1 MKRLPM
7 IAAAIGL
14 ILAAPAA
21 LAQPDNGSAAPAHKT
36 AQKSANKAARQSA
49 KTPARQ
55 ATISKATAR
64 KTARATQQRV
74 APRATVNRTATAQN
88 KAAPKAAVNRTRN
101 VTTNVQRNVTTRKVD
116 VTSYRKVVQAPRRY
130 RATQAW
136 VAPSG
141 FTYRRFSLDE
151 RVPTGLLAASFFLS
165 NFGSYG
171 LVSPPYGY
179 VWVRDG
185 TDALLVNRYNG
196 RVVQVQYGL
205 FY

>member
-14 ILAAPAA
+14 ILVAPAA
-21 LAQPDNGSAAPAHKT
+21 LAQPNNAPAQKT
-36 AQKSANKAARQSA
+36 EQKSANKAARQSA
-49 KTPARQ
+49 KAPARR
-55 ATISKATAR
+55 ATAR
-64 KTARATQQRV
+64 KTARATQQRA
-74 APRATVNRTATAQN
+74 APRVAVNRRVTTQK
-88 KAAPKAAVNRTRN
+88 KAAANAVVNRTRN

-116 VTSYRKVVQAPRRY
+116 FTSYRKVVQAPRRY
-130 RATQAW
+130 RAARAW

-141 FTYRRFSLDE
+141 FTYRRFSLGQ
-151 RVPTGLLAASFFLS
+151 RIPTGLLAANFFLS

-171 LVSPPYGY
+171 LLSPPYGY

-185 TDALLVNRYNG
+185 SDAVLVDRYTG
-196 RVVQVQYGL
+196 EVIQVQYGL